1 MGQAK
6 LACVQ
11 GLASKRT
18 QCVYEGVAGITW
30 QRETPAIGRVAQQR
44 ITNMRHVNA
53 NLVRTPRLQPATH
66 MGMGTIARDHTI
78 MRDRLAA
85 GVAYRHALAIH
96 RMAVDRRIDMPA
108 CGHHA
113 HGHRLVFA
121 LDRALGQIRDQ
132 FRVRG
137 KGLGHHENAGGVL
150 VEPMHDARPRQRGQR
165 CVVVDQRILQRAI
178 RVAGAGMHHEPGRF
192 VDHQNGV
199 VLVDDIERDRLGD
212 HAGIVR
218 LAGHEQ
224 AYLLAAGDLGLGH
237 RRFAVDRERA
247 LGEPVLQARTRVVG
261 QHFSQSPIQPPA
273 GELVW
278 NRRFK
283 IGVAAAC
290 RHGFSLRWQRG
301 CARQSRG
308 DRK

>member
-1 MGQAK
+1 
-6 LACVQ
+6 
-11 GLASKRT
+11 
-18 QCVYEGVAGITW
+18 
-30 QRETPAIGRVAQQR
+30 
-44 ITNMRHVNA
+44 MRHVNA
-53 NLVRTPRLQPATH
+53 NLVRTPGFQTAAH
-66 MGMGTIARDHTI
+66 MRMGTIASDHTI

-96 RMAVDRRIDMPA
+96 RMAIDRRIDMPA
-108 CGHHA
+108 RGHHA
-113 HGHRLVFA
+113 HGHRLVLA
-121 LDRALGQIRDQ
+121 LDRALGQIGDQ

-137 KGLGHHENAGGVL
+137 EGLGHDQNAGGVL
-150 VEPMHDARPRQRGQR
+150 VQPVHDARARQRGQR
-165 CVVVDQRILQRAI
+165 CVVVNQRVLKRAV
-178 RVAGAGMHHEPGRF
+178 RVAGAGMHYQPGRLVEHQDGLVF
-192 VDHQNGV
+192 VDDV
-199 VLVDDIERDRLGD
+199 ERDRLGH
-212 HAGIVR
+212 HAIIVR
-218 LAGHEQ
+218 LAGHAQ
-224 AYLLAAGDLGLGH
+224 PHLLAAGDLGLRR